1 MSNKSGFKSKIT
13 LDFTQPQSGIKPIF
27 FKPMDFTLPPLTQ
40 QSFSRWYNKKVPRAD
55 NVEERIVYPGLPLT
69 CSTKSRDLRSEIE
82 AKHVFITHEPALH
95 CFHHKVLGSNSVFAP
110 LPKRL
115 YSQCF
120 HNINIHSI
128 PPDNRITVRLTEN
141 TSIVLPFIPDDFV
154 AQKRSKRGMSTR
166 KTRGNS
172 KKMKRDQEAN
182 NIAIVSDPSHYTGWV
197 SHVLSPDT
205 DVTTSNGIDNF
216 RLMAYVREQFR
227 QNDSDFNVVVP
238 NPFAGS
244 ADIADIVSKPT
255 QKTALTTIVHFM
267 HHYGRHF

>member
-1 MSNKSGFKSKIT
+1 
-13 LDFTQPQSGIKPIF
+13 
-27 FKPMDFTLPPLTQ
+27 MDFTLPPLTQ
-40 QSFSRWYNKKVPRAD
+40 QSFSRWYNKKVPRTD
-55 NVEERIVYPGLPLT
+55 NVHERIVYPGVPLT

-82 AKHVFITHEPALH
+82 AKHVFITHEPIQNI
-95 CFHHKVLGSNSVFAP
+95 FHHKVLGSNNVFAS

-128 PPDNRITVRLTEN
+128 PPQNRINVRLTEN

-154 AQKRSKRGMSTR
+154 AQKRSKRGLTTR

-172 KKMKRDQEAN
+172 KKMKREQEFKDSVGRAN
-182 NIAIVSDPSHYTGWV
+182 SANYTGWV

-205 DVTTSNGIDNF
+205 EATAGNGIDNF
-216 RLMAYVREQFR
+216 RLMSYIRDQLR
-227 QNDSDFNVVVP
+227 KNDSDFNLTVP

-244 ADIADIVSKPT
+244 SSIDDILSAP
-255 QKTALTTIVHFM
+255 QQQAALASVVQFV

>member
-1 MSNKSGFKSKIT
+1 
-13 LDFTQPQSGIKPIF
+13 
-27 FKPMDFTLPPLTQ
+27 MDFTLPPLTQ

-55 NVEERIVYPGLPLT
+55 NIEERIVYPGLPLT

-82 AKHVFITHEPALH
+82 AKHVFITHEPVQNI
-95 CFHHKVLGSNSVFAP
+95 FHHKVLGSNSVFAA

-128 PPDNRITVRLTEN
+128 PPENRITVRLTEN

-154 AQKRSKRGMSTR
+154 AQKKSKRGMSSR

-172 KKMKRDQEAN
+172 KKMKREQEA
-182 NIAIVSDPSHYTGWV
+182 SDTAAVPNAVHYTGWV
-197 SHVLSPDT
+197 SHVLSLDT
-205 DVTTSNGIDNF
+205 DPAADNGIDSF
-216 RLMAYVREQFR
+216 RLLAYIRAQLK
-227 QNDSDFNVVVP
+227 QNDSDFNEVVP

-244 ADIADIVSKPT
+244 ASIADICSQPE
-255 QKTALTTIVHFM
+255 QKKTLTTIVHFL

>member
-1 MSNKSGFKSKIT
+1 ME
-13 LDFTQPQSGIKPIF
+13 
-27 FKPMDFTLPPLTQ
+27 FTLPPLTQ

-82 AKHVFITHEPALH
+82 AKHVFITHEPGQNK
-95 CFHHKVLGSNSVFAP
+95 FHHKVLGSNSVFAP

-128 PPDNRITVRLTEN
+128 PHDNRITVRLTEN

-154 AQKRSKRGMSTR
+154 AQKKSKRGLSTR

-172 KKMKRDQEAN
+172 KKMKREKEAN
-182 NIAIVSDPSHYTGWV
+182 NIATRPNSSHYTGWV

-205 DVTTSNGIDNF
+205 DSTTCNGIDSF

-227 QNDSDFNVVVP
+227 QNDNDFNAVMP
-238 NPFAGS
+238 NPFSGS
-244 ADIADIVSKPT
+244 TTIATILSDPQ
-255 QKTALTTIVHFM
+255 QKTALTTVVHFL

>member
-1 MSNKSGFKSKIT
+1 ME
-13 LDFTQPQSGIKPIF
+13 
-27 FKPMDFTLPPLTQ
+27 FTLPPLTQ
-40 QSFSRWYNKKVPRAD
+40 QSFSRWYNKKVPRGD
-55 NVEERIVYPGLPLT
+55 NIEERIVYPGLPLT

-82 AKHVFITHEPALH
+82 AKHVFITHEPVQNI
-95 CFHHKVLGSNSVFAP
+95 FHHKVLGSNSVFAA

-128 PPDNRITVRLTEN
+128 PPENRITVRLTEN

-154 AQKRSKRGMSTR
+154 AQKKSKRGMSAR

-172 KKMKRDQEAN
+172 KKMKREQEASD
-182 NIAIVSDPSHYTGWV
+182 IAAVTNSTHYTGWV
-197 SHVLSPDT
+197 SHVLSSDT
-205 DVTTSNGIDNF
+205 EATAENGIDSF
-216 RLMAYVREQFR
+216 RLMTYIREQLR
-227 QNDSDFNVVVP
+227 QNDLDFNAVVP

-244 ADIADIVSKPT
+244 PSIADICSKPP
-255 QKTALTTIVHFM
+255 QKIALASIVSFL

>member
-1 MSNKSGFKSKIT
+1 
-13 LDFTQPQSGIKPIF
+13 
-27 FKPMDFTLPPLTQ
+27 MDFTLPPLTQ

-82 AKHVFITHEPALH
+82 AKHVFITHEPVQQL
-95 CFHHKVLGSNSVFAP
+95 FHHKVLGSNSVFAP

-172 KKMKRDQEAN
+172 KKMKREQETKD
-182 NIAIVSDPSHYTGWV
+182 IAVVPNSAHYTGWV
-197 SHVLSPDT
+197 SHVLSSNT
-205 DVTTSNGIDNF
+205 DVTTGNGIDSF
-216 RLMAYVREQFR
+216 RLMAYIREQFH
-227 QNDSDFNVVVP
+227 QNDSDFNAIVP
-238 NPFAGS
+238 NPFEGS
-244 ADIADIVSKPT
+244 TSIVEIRSKP
-255 QKTALTTIVHFM
+255 QQQAALTTVVHFL

>member
-1 MSNKSGFKSKIT
+1 
-13 LDFTQPQSGIKPIF
+13 
-27 FKPMDFTLPPLTQ
+27 MDFTLPPLTQ

-82 AKHVFITHEPALH
+82 AKHVFITHEPAKQL
-95 CFHHKVLGSNSVFAP
+95 FHHKVLGSNSVFAA

-154 AQKRSKRGMSTR
+154 AQKKSKRGMSSR

-172 KKMKRDQEAN
+172 KKMKREQEAKD
-182 NIAIVSDPSHYTGWV
+182 IAIVSNPSHYVGWV
-197 SHVLSPDT
+197 SHVLSPATDT
-205 DVTTSNGIDNF
+205 TTINGIDSF
-216 RLMAYVREQFR
+216 RLMAYIRDQFR
-227 QNDSDFNVVVP
+227 QHDDDFNTVVP
-238 NPFAGS
+238 NPFSGS
-244 ADIADIVSKPT
+244 SSIAAILSNP
-255 QKTALTTIVHFM
+255 QQQTALATVVQFM

>member
-1 MSNKSGFKSKIT
+1 
-13 LDFTQPQSGIKPIF
+13 
-27 FKPMDFTLPPLTQ
+27 MDFTLPPLTQ

-82 AKHVFITHEPALH
+82 AKHVFITHEPVH
-95 CFHHKVLGSNSVFAP
+95 HRFHHKVLGSNSVFAP

-154 AQKRSKRGMSTR
+154 AQKKSKRGLSSR

-172 KKMKRDQEAN
+172 KKLKREQEAN
-182 NIAIVSDPSHYTGWV
+182 DLAVGPNSSQYTGWV
-197 SHVLSPDT
+197 SHVLSPGT
-205 DVTTSNGIDNF
+205 DATTSNGIDSY
-216 RLMAYVREQFR
+216 RLLAYIREQF
-227 QNDSDFNVVVP
+227 QQFDNDFNAVVP
-238 NPFAGS
+238 NPFSGTTS
-244 ADIADIVSKPT
+244 IVDILRNP
-255 QKTALTTIVHFM
+255 QQEEALTTVVHFL